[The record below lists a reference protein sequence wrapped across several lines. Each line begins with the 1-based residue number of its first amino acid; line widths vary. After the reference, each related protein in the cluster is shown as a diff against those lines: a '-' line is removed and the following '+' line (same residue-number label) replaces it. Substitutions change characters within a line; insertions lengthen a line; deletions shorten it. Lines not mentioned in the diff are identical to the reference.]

1 VIIKERGERGKQ
13 GDREMWERRKQ
24 GDREKSGRGTKGK
37 MATSII

>member
-1 VIIKERGERGKQ
+1 VIIKERGERG
-13 GDREMWERRKQ
+13 KQ